1 MDVTAPSG
9 RGNERASSMK
19 RLTLADRLRYRFDLT
34 MARGAVSL
42 IAWLF
47 VVTALFV
54 TTAAFV
60 VVAADLG
67 PKPEEGDPPGLA
79 GTIWSALMHAMDAG
93 TVAGDTGSRTYL
105 AVMFAVT
112 LGGIFIVSI
121 LVGLITNGIQSR
133 VESLRKGRS
142 LVCEEEH
149 TVILGWSPQVFSV
162 ITELVIAN
170 RSRRGAAIAVLADK
184 DKVEMEDEI
193 RDKCGS
199 LENTRVVCRTGSPID
214 PADIGIARPEAA
226 RSVIVLAPE
235 DDDPD
240 AHVIKVMLA
249 LVNSPDRK
257 SGKYHIVAEIRDRQ
271 NLEAAKLV
279 GKDEARLVCT
289 EDILSRITVQTCLQ
303 SGLSAIYTE
312 LLDFGGDEIYMKPEP
327 QLVGRAFGEALHA
340 YESCSVIGLL
350 TEGGEARLLPPMDLK
365 IGEGD
370 KIIAVAEDDSTLLP
384 GKATAFEEGLI
395 LAGEER
401 AKKAERILV
410 LGWNR
415 RAPRVLLELDQYVT
429 AGSSATVVAE
439 SESVSGELEE
449 IRGLVSNLGITFTR
463 GSTTD
468 RTLLDRLASDFDHVI
483 TLSYSDDLPPQKA
496 DARTLVTL
504 LHLRDIESKRGESFS
519 IVSEMLDVRNRQL
532 AEVAQPDDF
541 IVSDK
546 LVSLLLAQ
554 ISENAH
560 LAAVFEDLFDPEGAE
575 IYLKPASDYVATG
588 KPVRFATVVE
598 AARRRGEIALG
609 LVCPDRAAG
618 ERTLVNPK
626 KGRAETLG
634 AADKV
639 IVIAEQ

>member
-1 MDVTAPSG
+1 
-9 RGNERASSMK
+9 
-19 RLTLADRLRYRFDLT
+19 
-34 MARGAVSL
+34 MARGATSL
-42 IAWLF
+42 IVWLF
-47 VVTALFV
+47 VVTAVFV
-54 TTAAFV
+54 TAAAAV
-60 VVAADLG
+60 VVAADLA
-67 PKPEEGDPPGLA
+67 PKPEEGEAPGLV

-93 TVAGDTGSRTYL
+93 TVAGDGGGRAYL

-121 LVGLITNGIQSR
+121 LVGLITNGIQDR
-133 VESLRKGRS
+133 IEKLRKGRS
-142 LVCEEEH
+142 LVCEEDH
-149 TVILGWSPQVFSV
+149 TAIIGWSPQVFS
-162 ITELVIAN
+162 IIEELVIAN
-170 RSRRGAAIAVLADK
+170 RSRPGAAIAILADK

-199 LENTRVVCRTGSPID
+199 LSGTRVVCRTGSPID
-214 PADIGIARPEAA
+214 PTDLAIIRPEAA
-226 RSVIVLAPE
+226 RSIIVLAPE

-240 AHVIKVMLA
+240 SHVIKALLA
-249 LVNSPDRK
+249 LVRGLDRGA
-257 SGKYHIVAEIRDRQ
+257 GKGHVVAEIRDRR

-279 GKDEARLVCT
+279 GAGQAQLVCT

-312 LLDFGGDEIYMKPEP
+312 LLDFGGDEIYMKSEP
-327 QLVGRAFGEALHA
+327 SLAGKPFGDALHA
-340 YESCSVIGLL
+340 YESSSVIGLL
-350 TEGGEARLLPPMDLK
+350 TEAGEVRLLPPLDLK
-365 IGEGD
+365 IGKGD
-370 KIIAVAEDDSTLLP
+370 KIIAVAEDDSTLAL
-384 GKATAFEEGLI
+384 GKPVAFEEGLI
-395 LAGEER
+395 ATAPER
-401 AKKAERILV
+401 QRKPERVLV
-410 LGWNR
+410 LGWNG
-415 RAPRVLLELDQYVT
+415 RAPRILLELDQYV
-429 AGSSATVVAE
+429 APGSTVTVVAE
-439 SESVSGELEE
+439 GESVSGELDE
-449 IRGLVSNLGITFTR
+449 IRGLVSNVTITGTR

-468 RTLLDRLASDFDHVI
+468 RRLLDRLAADFDHVV

-519 IVSEMLDVRNRQL
+519 IVSEMLDVRNRAL

-575 IYLKPASDYVATG
+575 IYLKPASDYVVTG
-588 KPVRFATVVE
+588 KPVKFATVVE

-609 LVCPDRAAG
+609 FLSAARPAA
-618 ERTLVNPK
+618 ERTHVNPK
-626 KGRAETLG
+626 KGHVATFAE
-634 AADKV
+634 ADKV